1 MASERAKALAEQQK
15 ADKRA
20 LKEARKNSTNP
31 ADWGRVRQIREAYRV
46 TYEYDRQLPLWVFGG
61 ALLAFVLIML
71 LGLWLQ
77 PWWIWLILAVMAA
90 ATAALGALTW
100 RVKGATY
107 KRYAGQAG
115 SAEVAMGML
124 PKEYVKS
131 PVITATRQL
140 DVVHRVVGPSGIVLI
155 GEGDAGRVRQL
166 LTTEAKKHEAVKFGV
181 PVTTLVCGDKEKQ
194 IPLDKLAAHIR
205 KLPKALQGS
214 EVLDVAAR
222 LRALDAMRPK
232 VPLPKGPL
240 PTSAKGSRQAMRGR

>member
-1 MASERAKALAEQQK
+1 M
-15 ADKRA
+15 
-20 LKEARKNSTNP
+20 P
-31 ADWGRVRQIREAYRV
+31 
-46 TYEYDRQLPLWVFGG
+46 
-61 ALLAFVLIML
+61 

-107 KRYAGQAG
+107 KRYAGQADRRG
-115 SAEVAMGML
+115 GDGHAAQGVRQ
-124 PKEYVKS
+124 S